1 MPDCPALAD
10 IATSPTLAAEVAV
23 DRIPELL
30 GEIERLRGRA
40 VGAADFLGHWF
51 GRLELPRS
59 PRTGA
64 SGGSCTPN

>member
-30 GEIERLRGRA
+30 GEIERLRGRG
-40 VGAADFLGHWF
+40 VRHD
-51 GRLELPRS
+51 
-59 PRTGA
+59 
-64 SGGSCTPN
+64 